1 LNKCEIGTVV
11 LYCMCVHFGV
21 FWSLSCVFCS
31 MGSLFSVLFI
41 SLSGHYCDFNE
52 KNVKLV
58 LPFFNWENRD
68 FSILMRDIPFA
79 LSLRFSAFYFME
91 VLVS

>member
-1 LNKCEIGTVV
+1 
-11 LYCMCVHFGV
+11 LYCMCVYFGV
-21 FWSLSCVFCS
+21 FWSLSCIFCS

-58 LPFFNWENRD
+58 LPFLNLGESRYVN
-68 FSILMRDIPFA
+68 
-79 LSLRFSAFYFME
+79 SLE
-91 VLVS
+91 IIVS